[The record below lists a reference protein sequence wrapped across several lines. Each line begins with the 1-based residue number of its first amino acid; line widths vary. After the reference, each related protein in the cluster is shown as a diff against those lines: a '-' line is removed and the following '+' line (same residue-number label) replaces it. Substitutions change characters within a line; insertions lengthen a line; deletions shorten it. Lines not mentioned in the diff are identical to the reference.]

1 VSPELIELGEAQESA
16 LLDQLDQHRRM
27 RRTAFV
33 GRFGVGTRV
42 VEDKQA
48 EIGVAPGALRLFDPE
63 TGRSIT

>member
-1 VSPELIELGEAQESA
+1 VQESA

-42 VEDKQA
+42 VEDEQA
-48 EIGVAPGALRLFDPE
+48 EIAVAPGALRIFDPE